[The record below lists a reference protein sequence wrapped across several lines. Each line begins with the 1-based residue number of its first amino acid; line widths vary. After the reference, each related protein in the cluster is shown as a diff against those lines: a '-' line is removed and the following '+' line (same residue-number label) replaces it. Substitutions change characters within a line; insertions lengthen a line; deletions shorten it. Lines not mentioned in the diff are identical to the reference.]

1 VAQAVECFLCKCK
14 ILSSIPTPQTYQ
26 KTKQNNNNNKKK
38 PKPAKDQRIGLNVKN
53 SWVHI
58 SIWREK
64 SLWSLQMLLRK
75 ESSFY
80 SAFPIQTIF
89 HDDGKNSL
97 L

>member
-14 ILSSIPTPQTYQ
+14 ILSSIPTPPDLSKN
-26 KTKQNNNNNKKK
+26 KTKQQQQQKK